1 MSQTSGFNQTA
12 AQSAIDNIIAGGAD
26 VRLMTSQ
33 LDYTD
38 GDTELGNK
46 EVSAADYTVQ
56 SIAEVDWTVSF
67 DSSTNTATLE
77 NANEIDYGEIQND
90 WGVIA
95 DVAIQDPTTDEFII
109 ADETN
114 QPDLTTGEEVSF
126 AAGEITYT
134 LGD

>member
-12 AQSAIDNIIAGGAD
+12 AESAIDNIITGGAD

-33 LDYTD
+33 LDYGD

-46 EVSAADYTVQ
+46 EVSAADYTVK
-56 SIAEVDWTVSF
+56 SIAEADWTVSF

-77 NANEIDYGEIQND
+77 NANSISYGEIQND
-90 WGVIA
+90 WGVIV
-95 DVAIQDPTTDEFII
+95 DIAIQDPGTDEFII
-109 ADETN
+109 ADEPDT
-114 QPDLTTGEEVSF
+114 PDLTTGEDVSF
-126 AAGEITYT
+126 PAGDLTYT